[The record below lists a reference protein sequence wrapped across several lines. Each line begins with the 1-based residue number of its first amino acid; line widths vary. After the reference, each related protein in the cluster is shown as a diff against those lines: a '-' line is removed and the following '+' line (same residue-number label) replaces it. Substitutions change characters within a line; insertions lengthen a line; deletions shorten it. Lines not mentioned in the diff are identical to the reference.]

1 MVEKIPKMNKV
12 EMVRSDISGKL
23 FLASECEVLTIK
35 IVKGKNEDASSLF
48 ENMSRNYNNNMAEE
62 KFVVVDNGKP
72 ATDVK
77 VDTSSPEF
85 SKAMHIK
92 RSVIPPA
99 MKDLFQKPPE
109 LL

>member
-1 MVEKIPKMNKV
+1 MLDKNIPEV
-12 EMVRSDISGKL
+12 EMVRCEVTGKL
-23 FLASECEVLTIK
+23 YPASECEIVVIK
-35 IVKGKNEDASSLF
+35 IVKSKQADINSYNPFNNSSA
-48 ENMSRNYNNNMAEE
+48 RQEE
-62 KFVVVDNGKP
+62 KVVVVDNGKP
-72 ATDVK
+72 VTDVK